1 MCSILGKRE
10 IITIIVQEGDFNSSY
25 MVISTLLKYTIY
37 EYIRGSAFSGTQ
49 SDDSDTYYSVG

>member
-1 MCSILGKRE
+1 
-10 IITIIVQEGDFNSSY
+10 
-25 MVISTLLKYTIY
+25 MVMTTLLKYTIY